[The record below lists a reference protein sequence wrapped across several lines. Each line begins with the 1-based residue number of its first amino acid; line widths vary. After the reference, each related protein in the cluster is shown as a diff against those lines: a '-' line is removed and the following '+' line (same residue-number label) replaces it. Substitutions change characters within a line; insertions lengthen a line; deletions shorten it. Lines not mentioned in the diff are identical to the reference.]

1 MSRPP
6 HHTDNGR
13 FTNPWPGS
21 TPNGFGGVL
30 KWVLI
35 DRIRNPPPPD
45 PDPASLPRVDSRHET
60 TTVVGSAE
68 SAQSAKS
75 AFQLTGTWLGHS
87 TVLLNLAG
95 KRVLTDP
102 VWSDR
107 ASPVSWAGPKRWVP
121 PQLALRDLPPLDLIV
136 LSHNHYDHL
145 DRSTVEWL
153 ARERPDV
160 PWVAPLRLGATL
172 RQFGVRQVTELDWW
186 EETTINGL
194 KITATPAQHFSSRHF
209 FDRNATL
216 WCGYALES
224 GNRRIYFAGD
234 TGLHPEFGAIGRCLG
249 PFDLAL
255 IPVGAYEPRWFMQPV
270 HMNPEDAITA
280 IAQLAG
286 ANPQGVVPRVLPIHW
301 GTYKLTDEPM
311 DEPPRRFAERWKEAG
326 WAADRLWLLAHGET
340 RGF

>member
-1 MSRPP
+1 
-6 HHTDNGR
+6 
-13 FTNPWPGS
+13 
-21 TPNGFGGVL
+21 V
-30 KWVLI
+30 
-35 DRIRNPPPPD
+35 
-45 PDPASLPRVDSRHET
+45 
-60 TTVVGSAE
+60 E

-95 KRVLTDP
+95 KLILTDP
-102 VWSDR
+102 VWSGR

-121 PQLALRDLPPLDLIV
+121 PPLALQDLPPLDLIV

-145 DRSTVEWL
+145 DRAAVKWL
-153 ARERPDV
+153 ARNRPEV

-172 RQFGVRQVTELDWW
+172 RRFGVRQVTELDWW

-194 KITATPAQHFSSRHF
+194 KVTATPAQHFSSRHF

-216 WCGYALES
+216 WCGFTFES
-224 GNRRIYFAGD
+224 ASRRVYFAGD
-234 TGLHPEFGAIGRCLG
+234 TGLHPEFGAIGRRLG

-270 HMNPEDAITA
+270 HMNPEDAISA
-280 IAQLAG
+280 IRDLSSDHGQH
-286 ANPQGVVPRVLPIHW
+286 PVPRVVPIHW

-326 WAADRLWLLAHGET
+326 LPEERLWLLAHGET
-340 RGF
+340 RGVGEV